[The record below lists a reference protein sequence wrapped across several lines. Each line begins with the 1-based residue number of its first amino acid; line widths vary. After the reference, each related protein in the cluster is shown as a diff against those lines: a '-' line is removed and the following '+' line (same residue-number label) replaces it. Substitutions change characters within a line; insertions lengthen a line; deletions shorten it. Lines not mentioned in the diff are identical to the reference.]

1 MTSLFRQPVRYINVT
16 SGCRYAGRCDRTVA
30 DARRTERRASRRSSP
45 GAAPR
50 GAPPPPGATPQRGAE
65 PAGPLPENR
74 LYFADYR
81 EVKGAKWPFRI
92 RRAVGGNTIEETTFD
107 RINVNVKI
115 DPKKFEAPK

>member
-1 MTSLFRQPVRYINVT
+1 MT